1 MSKDQ
6 NSLEMNLAAK
16 NQSTS
21 SNGIDLSVNIAGVT
35 LKNPITTASGT
46 FSPQESSEFYDLS
59 ELGAMIT
66 KGVASVPWD
75 GNPVPR
81 IAETYGGMI
90 NAVGLQNPGV
100 DYYIEHEIPFAR
112 KFDTKIIANVAG
124 HSIPEYCD
132 VVERLSEAD
141 VDMLEVNISCPNV
154 KEGGI
159 GFGTNPAMA
168 AEVTRAVKRVS
179 KKPIIVKLT
188 PNVTDITEIAKAVE
202 AEGADAV
209 SLINTLLGMRIDV
222 HRKRPVIA
230 NKMGGFSGPA
240 IKPVAVRMVYQVRR
254 AVNIPIIGLGGIMTG
269 EDVVEFLM
277 AGADAVS
284 IGTAA
289 FANPTAPVDIK
300 NELVA
305 YMQRYGFKNLQEIR
319 EAFQG

>member
-1 MSKDQ
+1 MSNLTKIDQ
-6 NSLEMNLAAK
+6 MAVDK
-16 NQSTS
+16 
-21 SNGIDLSVNIAGVT
+21 GIDLSVNLAGVT

-46 FSPQESSEFYDLS
+46 FSPHESSEFYDLS

-66 KGVASVPWD
+66 KGIASTPWD

-100 DYYIEHEIPFAR
+100 DYYIEHELPFAR
-112 KFDTKIIANVAG
+112 QFDTKIIANVAG
-124 HSIPEYCD
+124 HSITEYCS
-132 VVERLSEAD
+132 VVERLNETD

-159 GFGTNPAMA
+159 GFGTSCDMA
-168 AEVTRAVKRVS
+168 SKVTREVKRLTN
-179 KKPIIVKLT
+179 KPIIIKLT
-188 PNVTDITEIAKAVE
+188 PNVTDIASIAQSVE

-240 IKPVAVRMVYQVRR
+240 VKPVAVRMVYQVRR

-277 AGADAVS
+277 AGADAISV
-284 IGTAA
+284 GTAA
-289 FANPTAPVDIK
+289 FANPTAPIDIK
-300 NELVA
+300 RELIE
-305 YMQRYGFKNLQEIR
+305 YMERYGFKNLQEIR
-319 EAFQG
+319 DAFQG

>member
-1 MSKDQ
+1 
-6 NSLEMNLAAK
+6 MNNFSNIDKAAAAK
-16 NQSTS
+16 
-21 SNGIDLSVNIAGVT
+21 GIDLSVNIAGIT

-46 FSPQESSEFYDLS
+46 FSPHESSEFYDLS

-66 KGVASVPWD
+66 KGIASNPWD

-100 DYYIEHEIPFAR
+100 DYYIENELPFAR
-112 KFDTKIIANVAG
+112 QFDTKVIANVAG
-124 HSIPEYCD
+124 HSLQEYCD
-132 VVERLSEAD
+132 VVERLNETD

-159 GFGTNPAMA
+159 GFGTSCDMA
-168 AEVTRAVKRVS
+168 AKVTREVKRLTN
-179 KKPIIVKLT
+179 KPIIIKLT
-188 PNVTDITEIAKAVE
+188 PNVTDITAIAKAVE

-209 SLINTLLGMRIDV
+209 SLINTLLGMKIDV

-300 NELVA
+300 HELIA
-305 YMQRYGFKNLQEIR
+305 YMERYGFKNLAEVR

>member
-1 MSKDQ
+1 MSNLTKIDQ
-6 NSLEMNLAAK
+6 MAADK
-16 NQSTS
+16 
-21 SNGIDLSVNIAGVT
+21 GIDLSVNLAGIT

-46 FSPQESSEFYDLS
+46 FSPHESSEFYDLS

-66 KGVASVPWD
+66 KGIASTPWD

-100 DYYIEHEIPFAR
+100 DYYIEHELPFAR
-112 KFDTKIIANVAG
+112 QFDTKIIANVAG
-124 HSIPEYCD
+124 RSITEYCS
-132 VVERLSEAD
+132 VVERLNETD

-159 GFGTNPAMA
+159 GFGTSCDMA
-168 AEVTRAVKRVS
+168 SKVTREVKRLTN
-179 KKPIIVKLT
+179 KPIIIKLT
-188 PNVTDITEIAKAVE
+188 PNVTDIASIAQSVE

-240 IKPVAVRMVYQVRR
+240 VKPVAVRMVYQVRR

-277 AGADAVS
+277 AGADAISV
-284 IGTAA
+284 GTAA

-300 NELVA
+300 RELIE
-305 YMQRYGFKNLQEIR
+305 YMERYGFKNLKEIR
-319 EAFQG
+319 DAFQG

>member
-1 MSKDQ
+1 MSNSNQQLVGCKKD
-6 NSLEMNLAAK
+6 
-16 NQSTS
+16 
-21 SNGIDLSVNIAGVT
+21 IDLSVNLAGIT

-46 FSPQESSEFYDLS
+46 FSPHESSEFYDLS

-66 KGVASVPWD
+66 KGIASHPWD

-100 DYYIEHEIPFAR
+100 DYYIENELPFAR

-132 VVERLSEAD
+132 VVERLSETD

-159 GFGTNPAMA
+159 GFGTSCDMA
-168 AEVTRAVKRVS
+168 AKVTREVKRIS
-179 KKPIIVKLT
+179 KKPIIIKLS
-188 PNVTDITEIAKAVE
+188 PNVTDIASIAQAVE
-202 AEGADAV
+202 AEGADVV
-209 SLINTLLGMRIDV
+209 SLINTLIGMKIDV
-222 HRKRPVIA
+222 HRKRTVIA

-300 NELVA
+300 NELIA
-305 YMQRYGFKNLQEIR
+305 YMERYGFKNLQEIR
-319 EAFQG
+319 DAFQG

>member
-1 MSKDQ
+1 MSNRNQQLVGSKKD
-6 NSLEMNLAAK
+6 
-16 NQSTS
+16 
-21 SNGIDLSVNIAGVT
+21 IDLSVNLAGIT

-46 FSPQESSEFYDLS
+46 FSPHESSEFYDLS

-66 KGVASVPWD
+66 KGIASHPWD

-90 NAVGLQNPGV
+90 NAVGLQNPGI
-100 DYYIEHEIPFAR
+100 DYYIENELPFAR

-132 VVERLSEAD
+132 VVERLSETD

-159 GFGTNPAMA
+159 GFGTSCDMA
-168 AEVTRAVKRVS
+168 AKVTREVKRIS
-179 KKPIIVKLT
+179 KKPIIIKLS
-188 PNVTDITEIAKAVE
+188 PNVTDIASIAQAVE

-209 SLINTLLGMRIDV
+209 SLINTLIGMKIDV
-222 HRKRPVIA
+222 HRKRTVIA

-300 NELVA
+300 NELIA
-305 YMQRYGFKNLQEIR
+305 YMERYGFKNLQEIR
-319 EAFQG
+319 DAFQG

>member
-1 MSKDQ
+1 M
-6 NSLEMNLAAK
+6 NSITKLDELAIE
-16 NQSTS
+16 
-21 SNGIDLSVNIAGVT
+21 NGIDLSVNLAGVT
-35 LKNPITTASGT
+35 LNNPITTASGT
-46 FSPQESSEFYDLS
+46 FSPKESSEFYDLN
-59 ELGAMIT
+59 ELGAMVT
-66 KGVASVPWD
+66 KGIASVPWD

-100 DYYIEHEIPFAR
+100 EYYLANEVPFAR
-112 KFDTKIIANVAG
+112 KFNTKIIANVAG
-124 HSIPEYCD
+124 HSIEEYCD
-132 VVERLSEAD
+132 VVEKMSEAD

-159 GFGTNPAMA
+159 GFGTSAMMA
-168 AEVTRAVKRVS
+168 AKVTKEVRRRTN
-179 KKPIIVKLT
+179 KPMLIKLT

-202 AEGADAV
+202 SEGADGL
-209 SLINTLLGMRIDV
+209 SLINTLVGMRIDV
-222 HRKRPVIA
+222 HKKRAVIA

-254 AVNIPIIGLGGIMTG
+254 AVDIPILGLGGIMTG
-269 EDVVEFLM
+269 EDVAEFIM

-300 NELVA
+300 RELIE
-305 YMQRYGFKNLQEIR
+305 YMLRYKFKNLKEIR
-319 EAFQG
+319 DSFEYYNK

>member
-1 MSKDQ
+1 MNKENVHDQ
-6 NSLEMNLAAK
+6 MAAAK
-16 NQSTS
+16 
-21 SNGIDLSVNIAGVT
+21 GIDLSVNLAGVM

-46 FSPQESSEFYDLS
+46 FSPHESSAFYDLS

-66 KGVASVPWD
+66 KGIASVPWD

-81 IAETYGGMI
+81 IAETYGGML

-100 DYYIEHEIPFAR
+100 DYYIQEEIPFAR
-112 KFDTKIIANVAG
+112 QFDTKIIANVAG
-124 HSIPEYCD
+124 HSISEYCE
-132 VVERLSEAD
+132 VVERLNEAD
-141 VDMLEVNISCPNV
+141 VDLLEVNISCPNV

-159 GFGTNPAMA
+159 GFGTSCERA
-168 AEVTRAVKRVS
+168 AAVTREVKRIS
-179 KKPIIVKLT
+179 KKPIIIKLT
-188 PNVTDITEIAKAVE
+188 PNVTDITSIAKAVE
-202 AEGADAV
+202 AEGADGI

-254 AVNIPIIGLGGIMTG
+254 AVSIPIIGLGGIMTG

-277 AGADAVS
+277 AGADAISV
-284 IGTAA
+284 GTAA

-300 NELVA
+300 RELLD
-305 YMQRYGFKNLQEIR
+305 YMERYGFENLQEIR
-319 EAFQG
+319 EAFQE